1 MTPGNLRSLI
11 ARALAVPAVLFGSP
25 LFAESVN
32 VNEFGNVVFPVATVS
47 SVTGIPPIGDAGGSQ
62 STNDDVR
69 PQRIVNFREDLE
81 DIRAEVDDI
90 LALEPPPTT
99 EQFEEASAILDGL
112 ENIRSLFEFKIIGE
126 RTGSL
131 LTVPINTV
139 ELNTPDFSVIEAA
152 LTGLQ
157 SLGGVKVGG
166 GSRDELTSS
175 SVAAVAQLI
184 ADSDPFITM
193 TGAITN
199 LSETESINAF
209 LPFELAFEDPIALDT
224 PLVRQALISAHIQD
238 ANDDGEASLRD
249 ASVQFSFFATE
260 DPADPTFENTQ
271 SIGLTESLGVSR
283 IPVDRLI
290 ERVGPVEP
298 IDQSFIDRVSEDAS
312 FSHLLGEIRLLDISP
327 GDTVS
332 FRAIVSVGD
341 PNDPNLPFLDAQD
354 LNLMLSAI
362 ELVGRLQVPEPS
374 SVWLLV
380 SLVGLALPTHSRARA
395 ERQA

>member
-1 MTPGNLRSLI
+1 MPRQGSLRSPL
-11 ARALAVPAVLFGSP
+11 ARVLPAVIALGGLFAST
-25 LFAESVN
+25 LHAESVD

-209 LPFELAFEDPIALDT
+209 LPFE
-224 PLVRQALISAHIQD
+224 
-238 ANDDGEASLRD
+238 
-249 ASVQFSFFATE
+249 
-260 DPADPTFENTQ
+260 
-271 SIGLTESLGVSR
+271 
-283 IPVDRLI
+283 
-290 ERVGPVEP
+290 
-298 IDQSFIDRVSEDAS
+298 
-312 FSHLLGEIRLLDISP
+312 
-327 GDTVS
+327 
-332 FRAIVSVGD
+332 
-341 PNDPNLPFLDAQD
+341 
-354 LNLMLSAI
+354 
-362 ELVGRLQVPEPS
+362 
-374 SVWLLV
+374 
-380 SLVGLALPTHSRARA
+380 
-395 ERQA
+395 